1 MMTGVSAIG
10 FDLDQT
16 LYQDNP
22 DTLRAKENELKT
34 LLNEFGVESIE
45 LFRERQ
51 KSLGSGS
58 KALASFGVSEPR
70 ERLRDVL
77 DRSEVHRFL
86 QSDEKLVSMLKN
98 LAAKFQLFLITDS
111 RRENALKKLS
121 VLGVPPELFTLM
133 ICWDAPLKPG
143 QIVKEDGSAF
153 SYAAKVLEVSGEEVL
168 FVGNSLQ
175 DDIEPA
181 QRLGFLTYK
190 VAPEHPIYA
199 LEKRLLS

>member
-1 MMTGVSAIG
+1 MMTGVSAVG

-16 LYQDNP
+16 LYQDNAE
-22 DTLRAKENELKT
+22 TLQAKERELGV
-34 LLNEFGVESIE
+34 LLQQYGVESVE
-45 LFRERQ
+45 VFRERQ
-51 KSLGSGS
+51 RQLGSGS
-58 KALASFGVSEPR
+58 KALSSFGVPEPR

-77 DRSEVHRFL
+77 DKSEVHRFL
-86 QSDEKLVSMLKN
+86 KTDPELVRMLKN
-98 LAAKFQLFLITDS
+98 LATKFQLFLVTDA
-111 RRENALKKLS
+111 RRENALKKLAA
-121 VLGVPPELFTLM
+121 LGVGSELFSVV
-133 ICWDAPLKPG
+133 ICWDYPLKPG
-143 QIVKEDGSAF
+143 QIVKEDGSAL

-190 VAPEHPIYA
+190 VSAEHPIYA